1 MNLFLDIDGVI
12 CPSFFSGRNCS
23 ARCQTARFEAIMRD
37 YPEWNIVISSGRR
50 EKESLQALREMFSAD
65 IAERIVGV
73 TPLLGLTVKHGRQ
86 REIERYLRDCRQA
99 ALPWVVLDDRAS
111 EFEEGLVNLVLCNF
125 EIGLDD
131 FSEARL
137 REKLAAGRQ
146 AVHSGAPVQTGQ
158 GGLGSNSNGIVES

>member
-23 ARCQTARFEAIMRD
+23 TRCQTERFETIMRD
-37 YPEWNIVISSGRR
+37 YPEWNIVITSGRR
-50 EKESLQALREMFSAD
+50 EKESLPALREMFSAD
-65 IAERIVGV
+65 IAARIVGV

-86 REIERYLRDCRQA
+86 REIARYLRDHGQA
-99 ALPWVVLDDRAS
+99 SLPWVVLDDRAS
-111 EFEEGLVNLVLCNF
+111 EFEEGLDNLVLCNF

-131 FSEARL
+131 FAEARL

-146 AVHSGAPVQTGQ
+146 AGHPEAPAPAEQ
-158 GGLGSNSNGIVES
+158 GGCGSDGKVTVR